1 MRTNRTLLTA
11 TALAMVLASA
21 GLAGAQSSNEGNRG
35 PGASS
40 AEHGTSAPRAQ
51 SQGAPQGS
59 MGNRAQQGQQE
70 KSPGNRMG
78 QSEPNRGSKTDR
90 MDAQKPSAQ
99 SEKNQRP
106 SAQTEKNE
114 PNRGAAQNERE
125 RKDNRGAA
133 ENRNNEK
140 RGTVGSERPDQN
152 RGAAENRGRADE
164 NRGATEN
171 RQAPRGSNVSLST
184 EQRTKVRETII
195 REKNAPRLSRSD
207 INISLN
213 VGQRIP
219 RDRIRIRP
227 LPLPSSIVEIEP
239 QWRGYLYFLVGDEI
253 VVVEPDTYE
262 VVAVIPA

>member
-1 MRTNRTLLTA
+1 
-11 TALAMVLASA
+11 MVLAGA
-21 GLAGAQSSNEGNRG
+21 GLAGAQSSNEGNHANG

-40 AEHGTSAPRAQ
+40 AEHDTNAPRAQ
-51 SQGAPQGS
+51 SQGS
-59 MGNRAQQGQQE
+59 MGNHAQQGHQE

-78 QSEPNRGSKTDR
+78 QSEPNRAEPNRGAKSDRTDSV
-90 MDAQKPSAQ
+90 KPSAQ
-99 SEKNQRP
+99 TEKTQRP

-114 PNRGAAQNERE
+114 SNRGAAQNERG
-125 RKDNRGAA
+125 RNDSRGTAQ
-133 ENRNNEK
+133 NRNNEK
-140 RGTVGSERPDQN
+140 RGTVGSEPTDQK
-152 RGAAENRGRADE
+152 RGAAENRGRTDE
-164 NRGATEN
+164 NRGAAEN

-213 VGQRIP
+213 VGERIP